1 MAATLTAVVDPNMIS
16 PSREDN
22 GRIGEIVKITGA
34 SSAAG
39 DTGTYTSQFVN
50 NPQEVIASSIAASIS
65 GRTVTLTDLLGIG
78 NNTVY
83 VKLIGTG

>member
-1 MAATLTAVVDPNMIS
+1 MAANLTAVVDPNMIS
-16 PSREDN
+16 PSREGD

-34 SSAAG
+34 AAAAG

-50 NPQEVIASSIAASIS
+50 NPQECISSSITASIS
-65 GRTVTLTDLLGIG
+65 GRAVTFTDLLGIG

>member
-1 MAATLTAVVDPNMIS
+1 MAATLTAVVDPAMYS

-22 GRIGEIVKITGA
+22 GRIGEIIKITGA

-39 DTGTYTSQFVN
+39 DTGTYTSQFVTV
-50 NPQEVIASSIAASIS
+50 PMEVIASSMVGSIS
-65 GRTVTLTDLLGIG
+65 GRTVTLTDLVGIG

-83 VKLIGTG
+83 VKLLGTG